1 MSAPTEYA
9 RLHVVLA
16 ALEHARAGVAQ
27 AGKALDAVH
36 GDLAARAAAEKA
48 EPPRKIKAG
57 EGGNVGAVIDYR
69 KEGIRIDLRINDVT
83 VSCTEEQVQR
93 MLNLPLI
100 KQIAATA
107 DEDAVDIRGPAKTRW
122 LCRTCNRAWTDI
134 STDSDARCPR
144 NTFALP
150 GTRGR
155 CDLDRIDT

>member
-69 KEGIRIDLRINDVT
+69 EEGNRIDLRINDVT
-83 VSCTEEQVQR
+83 VTCTEEQVQR

-100 KQIAATA
+100 KQIGATA
-107 DEDAVDIRGPAKTRW
+107 EERHVETVEPPRKSAAPA
-122 LCRTCNRAWTDI
+122 RA
-134 STDSDARCPR
+134 
-144 NTFALP
+144 
-150 GTRGR
+150 
-155 CDLDRIDT
+155 